1 MIFQNLLILFI
12 NYDKI
17 LYKRFRKN
25 ITISKKIQRKA
36 FVSDF
41 RNTEILGQKHGR

>member
-17 LYKRFRKN
+17 FYKRFRKN
-25 ITISKKIQRKA
+25 ITISKKIQRKG

-41 RNTEILGQKHGR
+41 RDAEILGRKHGK